1 MWAVMDKMYSNI
13 NLHDSIFFYYI
24 LYNRTMFIKSSKR
37 KLVVYEERGRS
48 ERELTT
54 VLPVQGR

>member
-1 MWAVMDKMYSNI
+1 MDKMYSNI